1 MSSVD
6 ALRDLLDRRIVV
18 LDGAMGTMVQGL
30 GLADEAVW
38 RGERF
43 KNHAHALKGC
53 NDLLVLTQPKAIED
67 IHLQFL
73 RAGADIVETD
83 TFTATSIA
91 LADYG
96 LEGVVHDLNVAAAQ
110 VARRACERATAEDG
124 RPRWV
129 AGSIGPTTRS
139 ASLSPDVNDP
149 GARSVTFRELVATFG
164 EQARALI
171 EGGVDLLLTETHI
184 DTLNCK
190 AALFAFEELF
200 EQRARK
206 VPVIASVTIPDRS
219 GRTLSGQTVEA
230 FYNSV
235 AHANLFAISIN
246 CALGADDMRPHVA
259 DLARIAGVPVAC
271 YPNAGLPNEFGG
283 YDDTPE
289 HMAGV
294 LGSFARE
301 GMLNLVGGCCGTR
314 PEHIAA
320 IRKAVDGVPRRT
332 LPTPARYMRLSG
344 LE

>member
-96 LEGVVHDLNVAAAQ
+96 LESVVHDLNVAAAH
-110 VARRACERATAEDG
+110 VARRAADRATAEDG

-129 AGSIGPTTRS
+129 AGSIGPTTKS

-149 GARSVTFRELVATFG
+149 GARSVTFHELVAG
-164 EQARALI
+164 YKAQAHALI
-171 EGGVDLLLTETHI
+171 DGGVDLLLTETHI

-190 AALFAFEELF
+190 AALYAFAELF
-200 EQRARK
+200 DEGVRR
-206 VPVIASVTIPDRS
+206 VPVIASVTIPDKS
-219 GRTLSGQTVEA
+219 GRTLSGQTIEA
-230 FYNSV
+230 FYNSINHTELLAV
-235 AHANLFAISIN
+235 SIN
-246 CALGADDMRPHVA
+246 CALGAEDMRPHVA
-259 DLARIAGVPVAC
+259 ELARIAGVRVAC
-271 YPNAGLPNEFGG
+271 YPNAGLPNEFGQ
-283 YDDTPE
+283 YDDTPA
-289 HMAGV
+289 HMAKV

-320 IRKAVDGVPRRT
+320 IAKAVSDVKKRTIVTPPRF
-332 LPTPARYMRLSG
+332 MRL
-344 LE
+344 